1 MSSSDDSDSNS
12 NITVS
17 DESDIESIISES
29 EGDEEAGFD
38 EIDDQF
44 SDSDDRNQVSGSVF
58 LEGTE
63 SSLNLLFFAGVSI
76 AGAIAQTLDT
86 NRTIDQPK
94 VQTADTENN
103 MDNVDLCSDDIGPGA
118 NANILRIQTDAS
130 PSTRNLS
137 VANTAASHANQ
148 ASNAVRALEAK
159 VGRDMCRDHLSMP
172 LPGQNYGTTSNTT
185 PQLVDVPPNPGFLE
199 WLGGRLQRK
208 YFQPNIYAPLPSP
221 SYIRVLLIQPG
232 VNEDRLVAS
241 FEFLDLNAAN
251 IRFEAVSYQWS
262 EGNGQKAHMR
272 LGGEKISINAYL
284 RGILLH
290 LRLEQHLRVVWA
302 DALCINQS
310 DHAERLQQVS
320 IMQRIYSQAFRV
332 IGFVGKD
339 YTHASMCFNAIKAL
353 TSAWFEVRKRFGQED
368 NTSSTP
374 GNIYG
379 CVMNEASMGRIV
391 EVFQSGYWKRL
402 WVVQELVSS
411 RRAIIRWGDAE
422 ISWTL
427 LGLATTLIRNNKS
440 LMTMFNRIDKSKRS
454 PGPFQGSPDAR
465 TGLMNA
471 YLMYRMSSTQFR
483 GDSMSFLDVL
493 RLTRNFDVSERLD
506 RIYAILGLPSRHTGP
521 GRMSIPPDY
530 RLLPDGLYSRV
541 FYWVYQT
548 HDEPLEILSAIRHT
562 SLFYPDFPT
571 WIPRWHVKPIRSIG
585 ISHRASMKFDASAGW
600 KPKPPAK
607 LAWSRNE
614 RHLILQGFVLA
625 FVTSAHRVFPT
636 ASTKDR
642 LSRHKKLKTHNT
654 GLNHWLNVHVRSHDD
669 IQARLPLILT
679 AGQDWY
685 GNVLKE
691 QKSID
696 EHTVSFVKWSQG
708 YFRNAK
714 PCDEEAVR
722 YGQAVNNVCRD
733 RQIFTAT
740 NCLLG
745 LGPNLLRKG
754 DLICVVAGGSVPY
767 ILRPLSDDTFYFV
780 GECYVAGYMFGEAVA
795 EWRSQA
801 QASLS
806 LRIFT
811 LR

>member
-1 MSSSDDSDSNS
+1 MSSSDDSDSS
-12 NITVS
+12 SGISVS
-17 DESDIESIISES
+17 DDSDIESIISES
-29 EGDEEAGFD
+29 EGDDEAGFD
-38 EIDDQF
+38 EIDDLF
-44 SDSDDRNQVSGSVF
+44 PDSDDGNQVSESVF

-63 SSLNLLFFAGVSI
+63 SALNLLFFAGVNI
-76 AGAIAQTLDT
+76 AGTIAQTLDT
-86 NRTIDQPK
+86 NGNQPRIQITDPEDN
-94 VQTADTENN
+94 V
-103 MDNVDLCSDDIGPGA
+103 DNVDLFSDVIRPEA
-118 NANILRIQTDAS
+118 NANILRIQTNVS
-130 PSTRNLS
+130 PSTRNSS
-137 VANTAASHANQ
+137 VANTGASHANQ

-159 VGRDMCRDHLSMP
+159 AGRDMCRDHLSVS
-172 LPGQNYGTTSNTT
+172 LPGQNYGTASNSTSS
-185 PQLVDVPPNPGFLE
+185 LADVPHNPGFFE
-199 WLGGRLQRK
+199 CIGGRQCTF
-208 YFQPNIYAPLPSP
+208 FQPNIYTPLPS
-221 SYIRVLLIQPG
+221 SSHIRVLLIQPG
-232 VNEDRLVAS
+232 VNEDTLVAS

-262 EGNGQKAHMR
+262 EGNGRKAHMR
-272 LGGEKISINAYL
+272 LGGENTSINAYL

-339 YTHASMCFNAIKAL
+339 YTHAKMCLNAIKAV
-353 TSAWFEVRKRFGQED
+353 TSAWFKFRKSFGQED
-368 NTSSTP
+368 SSSLTP

-391 EVFQSGYWKRL
+391 QVFQRGYWKRL

-427 LGLATTLIRNNKS
+427 LGLAATLIRNNKG
-440 LMTMFNRIDKSKRS
+440 LMTMFNRINKSKMA
-454 PGPFQGSPDAR
+454 PGLSQGSQDAR

-471 YLMYRMSSTQFR
+471 YLMYRMSSAQFR

-521 GRMSIPPDY
+521 GRTSIPPDY

-541 FYWVYQT
+541 FYWVYHT
-548 HDEPLEILSAIRHT
+548 HDSPLEILSAIRHT

-571 WIPRWHVKPIRSIG
+571 WIPRWHVRPIRSIG
-585 ISHRASMKFDASAGW
+585 ISHRANMKFDASVGW

-607 LAWSRNE
+607 LVWSRNE

-625 FVTSAHRVFPT
+625 SVTSAHRVFPT

-642 LSRHKKLKTHNT
+642 RSRHKKLKTHNIW
-654 GLNHWLNVHVRSHDD
+654 LNHWLNVHVRNHGDLR
-669 IQARLPLILT
+669 ARLPLVLT

-685 GNVLKE
+685 GNILKE
-691 QKSID
+691 KIRID
-696 EHTVSFVKWSQG
+696 EHTTSFGKWSQQ

-740 NCLLG
+740 NCMLG
-745 LGPNLLRKG
+745 LGPNLLREG
-754 DLICVVAGGSVPY
+754 DLICVVAGGPVPY
-767 ILRPLSDDTFYFV
+767 ILRPLSDGKFYFV
-780 GECYVAGYMFGEAVA
+780 GECYVAGYMFGEAVR

-801 QASLS
+801 EASLS
-806 LRIFT
+806 LRKFT

>member
-1 MSSSDDSDSNS
+1 M
-12 NITVS
+12 
-17 DESDIESIISES
+17 
-29 EGDEEAGFD
+29 F
-38 EIDDQF
+38 
-44 SDSDDRNQVSGSVF
+44 
-58 LEGTE
+58 
-63 SSLNLLFFAGVSI
+63 
-76 AGAIAQTLDT
+76 
-86 NRTIDQPK
+86 
-94 VQTADTENN
+94 
-103 MDNVDLCSDDIGPGA
+103 
-118 NANILRIQTDAS
+118 
-130 PSTRNLS
+130 
-137 VANTAASHANQ
+137 
-148 ASNAVRALEAK
+148 
-159 VGRDMCRDHLSMP
+159 
-172 LPGQNYGTTSNTT
+172 
-185 PQLVDVPPNPGFLE
+185 
-199 WLGGRLQRK
+199 
-208 YFQPNIYAPLPSP
+208 
-221 SYIRVLLIQPG
+221 
-232 VNEDRLVAS
+232 
-241 FEFLDLNAAN
+241 
-251 IRFEAVSYQWS
+251 
-262 EGNGQKAHMR
+262 
-272 LGGEKISINAYL
+272 INAYL
-284 RGILLH
+284 RNILLH
-290 LRLEQHLRVVWA
+290 LRREQHIRVVWA

-320 IMQRIYSQAFRV
+320 IMQKIYSQAFRV

-339 YTHASMCFNAIKAL
+339 YTHANMCFNAIKAL
-353 TSAWFEVRKRFGQED
+353 TSAWFEVRKSFGQD
-368 NTSSTP
+368 DSTSSTP

-379 CVMNEASMGRIV
+379 RVMNEASMGRIV

-422 ISWTL
+422 MSWTL
-427 LGLATTLIRNNKS
+427 LGFATTLIRNNKS
-440 LMTMFNRIDKSKRS
+440 LMTMFNRIDKSKKS

-471 YLMYRMSSTQFR
+471 YLMYRMSSTYFR

-521 GRMSIPPDY
+521 GRTSIPPDY

-562 SLFYPDFPT
+562 SLLYPDFPT

-607 LAWSRNE
+607 LVWKRNE

-625 FVTSAHRVFPT
+625 SVTSAHRVFPT

-654 GLNHWLNVHVRSHDD
+654 GLNNWLNVHVRSHDD

-685 GNVLKE
+685 GNILKE
-691 QKSID
+691 QNSID
-696 EHTVSFVKWSQG
+696 EHTASFVKWSQG

-754 DLICVVAGGSVPY
+754 DLVCVVAGGPVPY
-767 ILRPLSDDTFYFV
+767 ILRPLGDDTFYFV

>member
-251 IRFEAVSYQWS
+251 IRFEAVSYQWT
-262 EGNGQKAHMR
+262 
-272 LGGEKISINAYL
+272 
-284 RGILLH
+284 
-290 LRLEQHLRVVWA
+290 
-302 DALCINQS
+302 
-310 DHAERLQQVS
+310 
-320 IMQRIYSQAFRV
+320 FRV

>member
-1 MSSSDDSDSNS
+1 MSSSDDSDSS
-12 NITVS
+12 ITVS
-17 DESDIESIISES
+17 DESDIESVISES

-44 SDSDDRNQVSGSVF
+44 SDSDDGNQVSGSVF

-63 SSLNLLFFAGVSI
+63 SALNLLFFAGGSI
-76 AGAIAQTLDT
+76 AGAIAQTFDT
-86 NRTIDQPK
+86 NRTTDQPM
-94 VQTADTENN
+94 VQAAETEND
-103 MDNVDLCSDDIGPGA
+103 MDNVNLGSDDISTEVH
-118 NANILRIQTDAS
+118 ANISHTQTDAF
-130 PSTRNLS
+130 PSNRNSS
-137 VANTAASHANQ
+137 VANTTAPYTNK

-159 VGRDMCRDHLSMP
+159 IARDICRDHLSMP
-172 LPGQNYGTTSNTT
+172 LPGQTYGTTSNTT
-185 PQLVDVPPNPGFLE
+185 TRLVQVPHSPGFLE
-199 WLGGRLQRK
+199 CLGWRLRRT
-208 YFQPNIYAPLPSP
+208 FLQPNIYTPLPSP
-221 SYIRVLLIQPG
+221 SHIRVLFIQPG
-232 VNEDRLVAS
+232 VNEDTLVAS
-241 FEFLDLNAAN
+241 FELLDLNAAN
-251 IRFEAVSYQWS
+251 IRFEAISYQWS
-262 EGNGQKAHMR
+262 ECGGQKASMR
-272 LGGEKISINAYL
+272 LGGEQMSINAYL
-284 RGILLH
+284 RNILLH
-290 LRLEQHLRVVWA
+290 LRREQHIRVVWA

-310 DHAERLQQVS
+310 DHAERLQQCVLQCHQS
-320 IMQRIYSQAFRV
+320 FDFSMVRSSEKLWPRYS
-332 IGFVGKD
+332 
-339 YTHASMCFNAIKAL
+339 
-353 TSAWFEVRKRFGQED
+353 
-368 NTSSTP
+368 TSSTH

-379 CVMNEASMGRIV
+379 RVMNEASMGRIV

-422 ISWTL
+422 MSWTL

-440 LMTMFNRIDKSKRS
+440 LMTMFNRIDKSKKS

-521 GRMSIPPDY
+521 GRTSIPPDY

-625 FVTSAHRVFPT
+625 SVTSAHRVFPT

-654 GLNHWLNVHVRSHDD
+654 GLNHWLNVHVRSHND

-685 GNVLKE
+685 GNILKE
-691 QKSID
+691 QNSID
-696 EHTVSFVKWSQG
+696 EHTASFVKWSQG

-754 DLICVVAGGSVPY
+754 DLVCVVAGGPVPY
-767 ILRPLSDDTFYFV
+767 ILRPLGDDTFYFV

>member
-1 MSSSDDSDSNS
+1 MSSSDDSDSS
-12 NITVS
+12 ITVS
-17 DESDIESIISES
+17 DESDSESIISES

-44 SDSDDRNQVSGSVF
+44 SDSDDGNQVSGSVF

-63 SSLNLLFFAGVSI
+63 SALNLLFFAGGSI
-76 AGAIAQTLDT
+76 AGAIAQTFDT
-86 NRTIDQPK
+86 NRTTDEPM
-94 VQTADTENN
+94 VQAAETEND
-103 MDNVDLCSDDIGPGA
+103 MDNVDLGSD
-118 NANILRIQTDAS
+118 NISPEVHVNISHTQTDAF
-130 PSTRNLS
+130 PSTRNSS
-137 VANTAASHANQ
+137 VANTTAPYTNK

-159 VGRDMCRDHLSMP
+159 IARDICRDHLSMP
-172 LPGQNYGTTSNTT
+172 LPGQTYGTTSNTT
-185 PQLVDVPPNPGFLE
+185 TRLVQVPHNPGFLGC
-199 WLGGRLQRK
+199 LGWRLRRT
-208 YFQPNIYAPLPSP
+208 FLQPHIYTPLPSP
-221 SYIRVLLIQPG
+221 SHIRVLFIQPG
-232 VNEDRLVAS
+232 VNEDTLVAS
-241 FEFLDLNAAN
+241 FELLDLNTAN
-251 IRFEAVSYQWS
+251 IRFEAISYQWS
-262 EGNGQKAHMR
+262 ECGCQKASIR
-272 LGGEKISINAYL
+272 LGGEQMSINAYL
-284 RGILLH
+284 RNILLH
-290 LRLEQHLRVVWA
+290 LRREQHIRVVWA

-320 IMQRIYSQAFRV
+320 IMQKIYSQAFRV

-339 YTHASMCFNAIKAL
+339 YTHASMCFNAINAL
-353 TSAWFEVRKRFGQED
+353 TSAWFEVRKSFGHD
-368 NTSSTP
+368 STSSTP
-374 GNIYG
+374 GNIYSR
-379 CVMNEASMGRIV
+379 VMNEASIGRIV

-422 ISWTL
+422 MSWTL

-440 LMTMFNRIDKSKRS
+440 LMTMFNRIDKSKKS

-521 GRMSIPPDY
+521 GRTSIPPDY

-625 FVTSAHRVFPT
+625 SVTSAHRVFPT

-654 GLNHWLNVHVRSHDD
+654 GLNHWLNVHVRSHND

-685 GNVLKE
+685 GNILKE
-691 QKSID
+691 QNSID
-696 EHTVSFVKWSQG
+696 EHTASFVKWSQG

-733 RQIFTAT
+733 RQIFTAM

-754 DLICVVAGGSVPY
+754 DLVCVVAGGPVPY
-767 ILRPLSDDTFYFV
+767 ILRPLGDDTFYFV